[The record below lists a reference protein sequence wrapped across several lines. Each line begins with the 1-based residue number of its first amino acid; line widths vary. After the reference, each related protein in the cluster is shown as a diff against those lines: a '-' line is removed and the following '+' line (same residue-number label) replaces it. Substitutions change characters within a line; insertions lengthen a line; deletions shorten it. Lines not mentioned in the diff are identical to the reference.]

1 MRKKLVL
8 FIIVMVTIV
17 NLISGVFI
25 FLNIQFMKIPE
36 VSTKVDIVKVG
47 SDEGVAEVSFTV
59 FNSNGF
65 DVVVENVK
73 VVMRTSNG
81 TRVGYM
87 EINGG
92 VIPSWGHRV
101 FNGSFV
107 VDFHGCNPRFLNT
120 RITGDVGVNIGFI
133 RKTMPLSVTVV
144 SILGDAENIFT
155 SPALKVDVDFSEIT
169 QKGVNVTLMV
179 DAYNPNMFDIVVSS
193 TLVEIRNE
201 TGGVVGDLRLP
212 GFCLSAKETTW
223 VNGSGM
229 ISIEALNAEVLTM
242 NMSTVVSAII
252 AGFNESLSFY
262 VETRVETPDLET
274 LLSSKFPTE
283 AIIRGDYRFSLR
295 GFVDEITIDVYN
307 PNNIELMAKDV
318 TVLIARSDH
327 NKRCVIATC
336 DIADSI
342 IKANT
347 TTTLKGEV
355 VIPYRKLLIPPLDGR
370 FIPDWLEVTVR
381 ANVTI
386 QGLNKYIWV
395 GVTGCQDIRL
405 WTLD

>member
-1 MRKKLVL
+1 MKKKLVL

-65 DVVVENVK
+65 NVVVKNVK

-87 EINGG
+87 KINGG

-120 RITGDVGVNIGFI
+120 KITGDVGVNIGFI
-133 RKTMPLSVTVV
+133 KKTMPLSVTVV
-144 SILGDAENIFT
+144 SALEDVENIFT
-155 SPALKVDVDFSEIT
+155 PPVLKVDVDFSEIT

-193 TLVEIRNE
+193 TLVEIQNE
-201 TGGVVGDLRLP
+201 TGFNVGEISLP
-212 GFCLSAKETTW
+212 WFYLSPGETTR
-223 VNGSGM
+223 VNGSGV
-229 ISIEALNAEVLTM
+229 IVIEALNADALLV
-242 NMSTVVSAII
+242 NMSSIVSMRIV
-252 AGFNESLSFY
+252 GFNQSLPFHVESI
-262 VETRVETPDLET
+262 VNIPDLET
-274 LLSSKFPTE
+274 LLPSKFPTE

-295 GFVDEITIDVYN
+295 GFVDEVTTDVHN
-307 PNNIELMAKDV
+307 PNNVEFIAEDI
-318 TVLIARSDH
+318 TVLIARSDY
-327 NKRCVIATC
+327 NKRCVIGSCT
-336 DIADSI
+336 IGETVV
-342 IKANT
+342 KANT

-355 VIPYRKLLIPPLDGR
+355 VIPYRKLFIPPVGDR

-386 QGLNKYIWV
+386 HGLNK
-395 GVTGCQDIRL
+395 
-405 WTLD
+405 